1 MNFLYTVFCI
11 KLLLVIHFMNT
22 PKFVWPLNIYM
33 FYSFLTILHSMMNI
47 PIHWFSIHIS
57 HYFHKIDFWKWNFF
71 HSFGKYSYLF
81 FLSHTVSPVYSQN
94 SVLNCSFIHHHTNSD
109 YYHAVNHC
117 SFDKKRNMLGFCL
130 LMETWHSVPMP
141 SHPSLTRMN
150 PAEGNAGRPQA
161 SHFLLYCTLPSTCPS
176 SRQRPENEQAHY
188 LSKCPFPLP
197 AHLTSGLNT
206 DSLASCFSP
215 RKSSQCQFQINL
227 FFFFFASLSHL
238 NSQLF
243 TDILFVS
250 NGFEWVLMFKT
261 LHLAAPV
268 CLQGGRPF
276 TGSLGCMK
284 TLYGQ

>member
-109 YYHAVNHC
+109 YYHSVNHWALQTHSRVSLDKNPKYPTRSWNQEMCPPPSQIIC
-117 SFDKKRNMLGFCL
+117 SSALEADVYCAYPPVWICWDPNCVFG
-130 LMETWHSVPMP
+130 
-141 SHPSLTRMN
+141 MN
-150 PAEGNAGRPQA
+150 LDLKN
-161 SHFLLYCTLPSTCPS
+161 S
-176 SRQRPENEQAHY
+176 
-188 LSKCPFPLP
+188 
-197 AHLTSGLNT
+197 
-206 DSLASCFSP
+206 
-215 RKSSQCQFQINL
+215 QINK
-227 FFFFFASLSHL
+227 
-238 NSQLF
+238 
-243 TDILFVS
+243 V
-250 NGFEWVLMFKT
+250 W
-261 LHLAAPV
+261 LAK
-268 CLQGGRPF
+268 
-276 TGSLGCMK
+276 SDN
-284 TLYGQ
+284 